1 MDGDIAPLP
10 ALLALCEK
18 YEAWLVVD
26 DAHGFGVLGDNGRG
40 ALDHF
45 ALRSPYLVYMGTLGK
60 AAGVSGAFVAAHG
73 TVIEWLV
80 QRARTYI
87 YTTGAAPALAHALL
101 ASLDI
106 ITGEEGKVRRMQVH
120 ALVRQLQQGLQLQRW
135 QHMHADTAIQPILI
149 GENDAAM
156 RAAATLY
163 AQGIWIPA
171 IRPPT
176 VPVGTARLR
185 VTLSAAHTV
194 DDVMQLVEALNMLE
208 TEHEAECA

>member
-1 MDGDIAPLP
+1 
-10 ALLALCEK
+10 
-18 YEAWLVVD
+18 
-26 DAHGFGVLGDNGRG
+26 
-40 ALDHF
+40 
-45 ALRSPYLVYMGTLGK
+45 
-60 AAGVSGAFVAAHG
+60 
-73 TVIEWLV
+73 
-80 QRARTYI
+80 
-87 YTTGAAPALAHALL
+87 
-101 ASLDI
+101 
-106 ITGEEGKVRRMQVH
+106 MQVH